1 MTLYL
6 NKYRI
11 ESNKLQFWD
20 YSTPG
25 SYYITV
31 NIQDRLTILGKIE
44 NGRKILSDAGKIVY
58 EYIKEIP
65 TYHTRVILDEWVVMP
80 DHIHCIIKLGA
91 YDFDNGVSNVYT
103 IHESYIRSPKTD
115 LKEYTK
121 LRRKML
127 LFKVIGKLKMQ
138 TSKQINILYNTTG
151 TKTWQRDYYDHVI
164 KNDGEFQRIKRYIQD
179 NPRNWKGSGESGSK
193 ANS

>member
-11 ESNKLQFWD
+11 ESNRLQFWD
-20 YSTPG
+20 YSSPG
-25 SYYITV
+25 SYFITV
-31 NIQDRLTILGKIE
+31 NTQDRLQILGKIE
-44 NGRKILSDAGKIVY
+44 NGSMILSDAGKIVS

-80 DHIHCIIKLGA
+80 DHFHCIITLGV
-91 YDFDNGVSNVYT
+91 YDFDNGVSTVHT
-103 IHESYIRSPKTD
+103 IHELYVRSQKTD
-115 LKEYTK
+115 LQEYIK

-138 TSKQINILYNTTG
+138 TSKQINILYNTPG

-164 KNDGEFQRIKRYIQD
+164 RDDGEFQRIKRYIQD
-179 NPRNWKGSGESGSK
+179 NPLNWKEPRGRGRRG
-193 ANS
+193 